1 MSVSRIDTRVGK
13 GSERFPGRSGGPT
26 GKSGIQTRRHPRGRR
41 NNELPVPS
49 GQRPPGRSRG
59 GARDR
64 WHRRKR
70 SGEASGCRYPAEAH
84 NQAPPGL
91 ALLLPGRSLLDR
103 HAFARQQVR
112 RGEVV
117 PHRVT
122 GEIDRVQ
129 RVPPDVPA
137 QARASE
143 ERRSRV
149 RARADD
155 RAIVAFDPH
164 LPALE
169 DSAVPV
175 TRERIQDR
183 PGLLDMHR
191 DAVVREAVARHP
203 GSKQQPSRAYPP
215 MNRFRGAPSLQPA
228 VGVQHPI
235 QQGAHRRLSR
245 REPREYRYM
254 RNRHPYR
261 GEAGR

>member
-26 GKSGIQTRRHPRGRR
+26 GKSGIQTRRHPRVGAIMSCPCPVANDLRDVVVAAQETAGIDVKGLARR
-41 NNELPVPS
+41 V
-49 GQRPPGRSRG
+49 GV
-59 GARDR
+59 DI
-64 WHRRKR
+64 RR
-70 SGEASGCRYPAEAH
+70 EAH

>member
-13 GSERFPGRSGGPT
+13 GSERFPRADRVDPPASREYKPVDIHGVGAIMSCPCPVANDLRDVVVAAQET
-26 GKSGIQTRRHPRGRR
+26 AGIDVKGLARRVGVDIRR
-41 NNELPVPS
+41 
-49 GQRPPGRSRG
+49 
-59 GARDR
+59 
-64 WHRRKR
+64 
-70 SGEASGCRYPAEAH
+70 EAH

-203 GSKQQPSRAYPP
+203 GSKQQPSRAYPAHEP
-215 MNRFRGAPSLQPA
+215 FPRRAIAAARRGRPTPHPAGRSSPAQPA
-228 VGVQHPI
+228 RTARISIHAKSSPV
-235 QQGAHRRLSR
+235 
-245 REPREYRYM
+245 
-254 RNRHPYR
+254 
-261 GEAGR
+261 